1 MSSGVAVDPACNE
14 MWEEFHGAKVKNRR
28 VITFRLN
35 DTFDVS

>member
-1 MSSGVAVDPACNE
+1 MSSGVAVDAACNE

-35 DTFDVS
+35 DSFDVS